1 MFEPGKNKKGGEG
14 KAEPGK
20 ACHVSNE
27 KACSMLDKIVK
38 NKHSGEPKENKKMG
52 GN

>member
-1 MFEPGKNKKGGEG
+1 MFEPGKNKKGEAG
-14 KAEPGK
+14 KEPGK
-20 ACHVSNE
+20 AQHVSNE

-38 NKHSGEPKENKKMG
+38 NKHSGEPKENKKMS